1 MFDLITYTKDSVALL
16 AEVTTKFPERIIK
29 DDNDVVIGIQLIKTP
44 TIRNGLETLAVV
56 RVDAARLAEMK
67 TLTTLKILAE
77 VPMYG
82 DLLAKMTVKNRAIYD
97 RVHDQTPYDV
107 TLEDGTI
114 QTITPPELIGGFA

>member
-1 MFDLITYTKDSVALL
+1 MFDLITYTKDSAALL
-16 AEVTTKFPERIIK
+16 AEVATKFPERIIK

-44 TIRNGLETLAVV
+44 TLRNGLETLAVV
-56 RVDAARLAEMK
+56 RVDAARLADMK
-67 TLTTLKILAE
+67 TLTTLTILAE

-97 RVHDQTPYDV
+97 KLHDQAPYDL

-114 QTITPPELIGGFA
+114 QPITQPDLIGGFA